1 MSVKTCPNCGHATR
15 DDDRF
20 CASCGQPTDPRRQG
34 PVAATDDRTRRAV
47 AVASSN
53 FGEYVQALRRFWWV
67 LAIGAVVALF
77 AGLSSRYSVS
87 LFPPGLDDKEDVT
100 YTSESRILVSS
111 AENPYIRSQKTTF
124 VDQATGEETG
134 GGGSE
139 DTSGGEEPSADG
151 ASVQSI
157 PFVTAPDLNTLVR
170 TANLY
175 PFIIESDS
183 VADFRRDHYGD
194 LPGSVSALGITSVV
208 TANRVELSEIPVIKL
223 IAVADSSD
231 DAVALADKTAKSFI
245 GWLEEQQDKAKP
257 KILPEDRIVVQQLTV
272 PHGSIAS
279 AGPSTTLPV
288 LVFLVVFAAFCILAI
303 LLDRLLP
310 ARQAGRTDVEP
321 LEPVK
326 VKKTA

>member
-1 MSVKTCPNCGHATR
+1 VKTCPNCGHATR

-47 AVASSN
+47 AAASSN
-53 FGEYVQALRRFWWV
+53 VGEYARALRRFWWV
-67 LAIGAVVALF
+67 LVIGAVVALF

-87 LFPPGLDDKEDVT
+87 LFPPGLDDKDEIT

-124 VDQATGEETG
+124 VDQSTGQETG
-134 GGGSE
+134 DE
-139 DTSGGEEPSADG
+139 EATGGEEPSADG

-183 VADFRRDHYGD
+183 VADYRREHFGD

-245 GWLEEQQDKAKP
+245 GWLEDQQDAARP

-272 PHGSIAS
+272 PHGAIAS

-303 LLDRLLP
+303 LLDRLVP
-310 ARQAGRTDVEP
+310 ARQPGRTDVEP
-321 LEPVK
+321 IEPVK